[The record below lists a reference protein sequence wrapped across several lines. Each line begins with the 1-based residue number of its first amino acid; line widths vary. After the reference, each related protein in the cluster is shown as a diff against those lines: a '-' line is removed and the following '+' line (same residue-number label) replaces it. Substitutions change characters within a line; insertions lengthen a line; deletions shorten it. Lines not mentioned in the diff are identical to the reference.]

1 MGSPRKALLP
11 TLAAFAAV
19 WLIAKF
25 LLPLVSPFLLGSLLA
40 LAAEPMVRF
49 LNRGAHLPRAGS
61 TAIGVSM
68 AFCFL
73 ATLLL
78 VICAFALRQ
87 LKNLTGALPDLEVA
101 ARSGLTLMQTR
112 LLELASHAPQGIR
125 PLLELLESGQDMS
138 GFSAADRVVGK
149 AAAFLYCLLG
159 VSSVYAKVISA
170 PALQALQSHGIDT
183 HYDTRVSAIRNRTG
197 DGFCPME
204 TAVWDLK
211 DPKKAPD
218 AIREAL
224 KKL

>member
-1 MGSPRKALLP
+1 MCEDLKKA
-11 TLAAFAAV
+11 V
-19 WLIAKF
+19 
-25 LLPLVSPFLLGSLLA
+25 SLL
-40 LAAEPMVRF
+40 ES
-49 LNRGAHLPRAGS
+49 GS
-61 TAIGVSM
+61 HTCVL
-68 AFCFL
+68 CRDD
-73 ATLLL
+73 T
-78 VICAFALRQ
+78 V
-87 LKNLTGALPDLEVA
+87 LTDD
-101 ARSGLTLMQTR
+101 RR
-112 LLELASHAPQGIR
+112 GIR

-159 VSSVYAKVISA
+159 VCAVYAKVISA